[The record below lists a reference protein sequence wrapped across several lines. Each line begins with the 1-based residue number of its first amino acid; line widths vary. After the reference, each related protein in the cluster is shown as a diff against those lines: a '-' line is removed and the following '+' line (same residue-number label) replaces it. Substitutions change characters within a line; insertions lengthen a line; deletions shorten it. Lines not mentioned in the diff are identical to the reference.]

1 MANITIRNIPDDVF
15 EKIKALSSADRRSI
29 NSELLLIIERGTSTE
44 YDEKLN
50 DERAVSKS
58 TQLDMWTKLLGSWE
72 DSRSTEDI
80 IHGIYSRRTLGRK
93 VKL

>member
-29 NSELLLIIERGTSTE
+29 NSELLLIIERGTITE
-44 YDEKLN
+44 YEEKLN

-58 TQLDMWTKLLGSWE
+58 TQLEMWTKLLGSWQ
-72 DSRSTEDI
+72 DSHSTEDI
-80 IHGIYSRRTLGRK
+80 IHGIYSRRTPGRK

>member
-1 MANITIRNIPDDVF
+1 MASITIRDIPDGDF
-15 EKIKALSSADRRSI
+15 
-29 NSELLLIIERGTSTE
+29 
-44 YDEKLN
+44 EKLN
-50 DERAVSKS
+50 DRRAVSKS

-72 DSRSTEDI
+72 DRHSTKDI